1 MLKMFPFHF
10 DFSASFSPCLQP
22 LHSFL
27 PAFSVTFFSFFPPP
41 PKKFWGPSLLSA
53 NLGDVNVAQIVLQEA
68 SVLKMAL
75 SSAVPKINATL

>member
-1 MLKMFPFHF
+1 MLKIFLFHF

-22 LHSFL
+22 LYSFL
-27 PAFSVTFFSFFPPP
+27 PAFFSYFFLFLPP
-41 PKKFWGPSLLSA
+41 PKKFWGPFLPSA

>member
-1 MLKMFPFHF
+1 MFLFHF

-22 LHSFL
+22 LYSFL
-27 PAFSVTFFSFFPPP
+27 PAFSLIFSLSPPPP
-41 PKKFWGPSLLSA
+41 PKKFWGPFLPSA
-53 NLGDVNVAQIVLQEA
+53 ILGDVNVAQIVLQEA